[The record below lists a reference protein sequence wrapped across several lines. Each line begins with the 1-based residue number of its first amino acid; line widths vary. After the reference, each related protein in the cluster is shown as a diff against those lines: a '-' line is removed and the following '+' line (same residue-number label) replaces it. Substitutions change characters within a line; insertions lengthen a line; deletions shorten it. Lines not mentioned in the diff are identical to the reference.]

1 MLKNKL
7 NPQQIIKNILG
18 NNSNPMINNLVQ
30 MAQKGDKQGVEKF
43 ARNMLKERGRDFDS
57 EFSQFMSQFK

>member
-43 ARNMLKERGRDFDS
+43 ARNTLKERGRDFDS

>member
-57 EFSQFMSQFK
+57 EFSQFMGQFK